1 MPRVTH
7 FRWTATFLYVYVC
20 FVWIIVEAMKEYSWP
35 YPFMQTYT
43 TPVNAYLSYFAVLV
57 LNVASFALWKY
68 LGTAKT
74 RYLVWVRGSATDL
87 LDVPEEKA
95 FDRYTPGDTSDLVE
109 ETEIGVVAVPRNVS
123 LNDV

>member
-1 MPRVTH
+1 MPRVVH
-7 FRWTATFLYVYVC
+7 FRWTTTLLYVYVC

-57 LNVASFALWKY
+57 LNAASFALWKY
-68 LGTAKT
+68 LGVGKI

-87 LDVPEEKA
+87 LNVPEETA
-95 FDRYTPGDTSDLVE
+95 LDCYSPGDTSDLVE
-109 ETEIGVVAVPRNVS
+109 EKEVEMVTAPRNVS